1 MEYKKRNCEFCG
13 ELFAPNQH
21 NQIYCQKEECRK
33 FSKKTKKEKETYLK
47 NLKKKLNFTNKL
59 QPENKVAKIR
69 LQPENRAAKII
80 TLERSLKQEVTD
92 VQQFL
97 YDIKNG
103 NKVITQFKELAEKT
117 INTMQL
123 IKLDTYSDSVKAVC
137 IDIMKNLSLF
147 LQNQLKIEKDR
158 GVIIVQAE

>member
-1 MEYKKRNCEFCG
+1 MNYEKRNCEECG
-13 ELFAPNQH
+13 EAFTPKGKNQYG
-21 NQIYCQKEECRK
+21 IQKFC
-33 FSKKTKKEKETYLK
+33 SKKCKKKND
-47 NLKKKLNFTNKL
+47 NLKYYIKKSKATLSPTLK
-59 QPENKVAKIR
+59 EAK
-69 LQPENRAAKII
+69 A
-80 TLERSLKQEVTD
+80 TLKDNYIKKTQKRTLKQEVAD

-97 YDIKNG
+97 YNIKNG
-103 NKVITQFKELAEKT
+103 DKVITQFKELAEKT

>member
-1 MEYKKRNCEFCG
+1 MNYEKRNCEECG
-13 ELFAPNQH
+13 EEFTPKGKNQYGVQKFCSKKCKDKFHNKYEKRKKSSAEKYNTAPNTA
-21 NQIYCQKEECRK
+21 NEIYNAAP
-33 FSKKTKKEKETYLK
+33 KKTKT
-47 NLKKKLNFTNKL
+47 
-59 QPENKVAKIR
+59 
-69 LQPENRAAKII
+69 
-80 TLERSLKQEVTD
+80 SLKQEVAD

-103 NKVITQFKELAEKT
+103 NKAITQFKELAEKT

>member
-1 MEYKKRNCEFCG
+1 MKYEKRNCEGCG
-13 ELFAPNQH
+13 EGFIPKGKNQYGIQKFCSKKCKDKFHNKYEKRKNSSVEKYNTAPNTA
-21 NQIYCQKEECRK
+21 NEIYNTAP
-33 FSKKTKKEKETYLK
+33 KKTKT
-47 NLKKKLNFTNKL
+47 
-59 QPENKVAKIR
+59 
-69 LQPENRAAKII
+69 
-80 TLERSLKQEVTD
+80 SLKQEVAE

-103 NKVITQFKELAEKT
+103 NKVITQFKELAERA

-137 IDIMKNLSLF
+137 IDIMNNLSLF

-158 GVIIVQAE
+158 GVIIVQAK